1 MRTTTAICTPG
12 MVLEALLNIFASYS
26 RIATPMILTVM
37 TAFLAL
43 QFAAQQ
49 LQFHQRQQP
58 QHRSGHQQQQVCE
71 FTSYFL
77 YHKTIAENKNL
88 LLFLN
93 ESMILS
99 LPSFAD
105 SGCQVALPRSS
116 KRYGVAGT
124 VTDFDG
130 SPRLMVCFYDGCW
143 LRGKDWIQ
151 NDSLDSRYS
160 LLSSISNCC
169 QL

>member
-12 MVLEALLNIFASYS
+12 LVLEAPLKIFASYL
-26 RIATPMILTVM
+26 RIVTIMILTVM
-37 TAFLAL
+37 TAFLVL
-43 QFAAQQ
+43 QYAARQ
-49 LQFHQRQQP
+49 LQCHQQQQP
-58 QHRSGHQQQQVCE
+58 QHHSCHQQQQVFE
-71 FTSYFL
+71 FIILFFISE
-77 YHKTIAENKNL
+77 KIAENKNL

-130 SPRLMVCFYDGCW
+130 SPRLMVCFDDGCW
-143 LRGKDWIQ
+143 LRGEDWIQ
-151 NDSLDSRYS
+151 NDSLDLR
-160 LLSSISNCC
+160 
-169 QL
+169 